1 MARLPQQRMASINAG
16 PVTEQSLPPWE
27 LDHRTGDYALYS
39 LRTVRGFFND
49 PQNLYM
55 QGLLDGAYGLSSLSE
70 KTRKSNCSQISLHG
84 QHFLF
89 SYLKTLSLGPAL
101 V

>member
-1 MARLPQQRMASINAG
+1 MAPINAG
-16 PVTEQSLPPWE
+16 PVTEQSLLPWE
-27 LDHRTGDYALYS
+27 LYHHTGDYAPYS
-39 LRTVRGFFND
+39 IRTVHGFFSD

-55 QGLLDGAYGLSSLSE
+55 QGLLDRAYGLSSLSE
-70 KTRKSNCSQISLHG
+70 KTRKSNCLQISLQR

-89 SYLKTLSLGPAL
+89 SYLKTLSVGPAL

>member
-1 MARLPQQRMASINAG
+1 MAPIDAG

-27 LDHRTGDYALYS
+27 LDHRTRDYAPYS
-39 LRTVRGFFND
+39 LRTVHGFFND

-70 KTRKSNCSQISLHG
+70 KTRKSNCSQISL
-84 QHFLF
+84 QRQQFLF
-89 SYLKTLSLGPAL
+89 SYFKTLSVGPAL